1 MSDEDERNARHTEAM
16 HALKAERDAMMQEK
30 REGQGL
36 LMVHTGDGKGK
47 STAAVGMIVRALGW
61 GQRVGVVQ
69 YIKGKWITG
78 ERQFFRQF
86 SDQVRWEVMGEG
98 FTWDVADR
106 QRDIAAAR
114 AAWAVSL
121 EMIADPGL
129 SLVVLDELNVA
140 LRYDYLDVAEV
151 VAALQARPV
160 DKHVC
165 VTGRN
170 AKPELLA
177 VADLITEF
185 TPARH
190 PFEQGFKAQQRRLDG
205 GDMVVKAADALSPP
219 GLSRAYSVDA
229 GWLGGEGGPLL
240 DAKGRRHG

>member
-1 MSDEDERNARHTEAM
+1 MSEDDEINARHAEAM
-16 HALKAERDAMMQEK
+16 HALKAERDALMAQK

-47 STAAVGMIVRALGW
+47 STAAFGMVARALGW
-61 GQRVGVVQ
+61 GYNVGIVQ

-78 ERQFFRQF
+78 ERQFFRRF
-86 SDQVRWEVMGEG
+86 PDQIRYAVMGEG

-106 QRDIAAAR
+106 ERDIAAAR
-114 AAWAVSL
+114 AAWATSL
-121 EMIADPGL
+121 EMIADPAL
-129 SLVVLDELNVA
+129 HLVVLDELNIA

-151 VAALQARPV
+151 VDGLKGRPA

-177 VADLITEF
+177 IADLITAFE
-185 TPARH
+185 AVRH
-190 PFEQGFKAQQRRLDG
+190 PFEQGFKAQKG
-205 GDMVVKAADALSPP
+205 
-219 GLSRAYSVDA
+219 VDF
-229 GWLGGEGGPLL
+229 
-240 DAKGRRHG
+240 